1 MALQDGQRLC
11 WTDCFIGEAWQ
22 DGHFFTVPL
31 SRSTVTSLVRLSH
44 IPHHGGRLSVTSA
57 Q

>member
-11 WTDCFIGEAWQ
+11 CTDCFIGEGWQ
-22 DGHFFTVPL
+22 DGHFLTVPR
-31 SRSTVTSLVRLSH
+31 SRSTVTSLVRWSH
-44 IPHHGGRLSVTSA
+44 IVHHGGRLSVTSA